1 MRMSEWTKGFW
12 AMIGVCV
19 TWGLSPIFY
28 RALSDVPV
36 VEVLAH
42 RTLWSL
48 VLFLVVLGVQGR
60 LAELRGALTGR
71 HVGRI
76 VLAALTISLNW
87 GLFIWAVQAGHV
99 VQSSLGY
106 YIFPLTAVVA
116 GVLVFGECLSRA
128 QGMAVLLAAL
138 AVTLLTWGLGVAP
151 WISLGLALTFV
162 LYGALKKSLPLGPVL
177 SVAAEV
183 ALLAPLALGWL
194 LLQGLGLMPAPLAQP
209 LGFGGNLPVSLLLAA
224 SGVITAVPLILFSY
238 AARRVGMATLGL
250 MFYLNP
256 TLQFLC
262 AVLLFGEAFTR
273 WHMIAFA
280 MIWAALAVYSA
291 SAFRQSRRGPPLAN
305 G

>member
-1 MRMSEWTKGFW
+1 
-12 AMIGVCV
+12 MIAVCV

-28 RALSDVPV
+28 RALAGVPT

-42 RTLWSL
+42 RTIWSL
-48 VLFLVVLGVQGR
+48 ALFLVVLGAQGR
-60 LAELRGALTGR
+60 LGQLRAALTGAVVR
-71 HVGRI
+71 RI
-76 VLAALTISLNW
+76 ALAALTISANW

-106 YIFPLTAVVA
+106 YIFPLAAVMT
-116 GVLVFGECLSRA
+116 GVLVFGESLTRVQA
-128 QGMAVLLAAL
+128 MAILLAVL
-138 AVTLLTWGLGVAP
+138 AVVLLTWGLGVAP
-151 WISLGLALTFV
+151 WISLGIALTFV

-194 LLQGLGLMPAPLAQP
+194 IAQALGLMPAPLAQP
-209 LGFGGNLPVSLLLAA
+209 LGFGANLPVTLLLIA
-224 SGVITAVPLILFSY
+224 SGAITAVPLILFSY
-238 AARRVGMATLGL
+238 AARRIEMATVGL

-262 AVLLFGEAFTR
+262 AVLLFGETFTT

-291 SAFRQSRRGPPLAN
+291 SALRQSRRAPPLAN